1 MDKLLPASLQIL
13 VLNRGMESVVYAEA
27 IDGALSRVVCDAEV
41 QSLLIACQSGA
52 MALKNFGISYY
63 TSFSRGLDGDDR
75 SGLERMDDVSFDFYN
90 FAKEFKRCGIHFD
103 YTIEVE
109 HGHEHGKNDRHSLGL
124 CSVSTLTLPF
134 SEAEDR
140 LVPTRLKFGKQVEQ
154 EYKKHLRSTW
164 DDSIGYCLQGIER
177 SAFFDKHEER
187 YEVSRNET
195 AYIRKKRGW

>member
-52 MALKNFGISYY
+52 MAFKNFGISYY

-124 CSVSTLTLPF
+124 CSVFHTDTSI
-134 SEAEDR
+134 
-140 LVPTRLKFGKQVEQ
+140 
-154 EYKKHLRSTW
+154 LR
-164 DDSIGYCLQGIER
+164 GRR
-177 SAFFDKHEER
+177 SACTNSTQVWQAGGARIQETSSEYVGRQYRVLSTR
-187 YEVSRNET
+187 YRALRLFRQT
-195 AYIRKKRGW
+195 RRTIRSFPK